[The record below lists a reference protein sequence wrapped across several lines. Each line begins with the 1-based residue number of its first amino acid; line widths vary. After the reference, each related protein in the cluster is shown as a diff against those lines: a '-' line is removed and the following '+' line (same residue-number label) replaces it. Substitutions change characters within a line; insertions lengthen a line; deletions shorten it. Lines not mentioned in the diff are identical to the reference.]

1 MNNIFN
7 KLKNYSDSD
16 YYAFHMPGHKRNL
29 DLMDGTSP
37 YRIDITEIDGFDD
50 LHHAEG
56 ILKEAQERAAKVY
69 HADET
74 HFLVNGST
82 VGILSA
88 ILGTTEKG
96 DSILVARN
104 CHKSVYH
111 AIYLNELDP
120 VYLYPKFD
128 TELGLSTEIDAEDV
142 QKALEEHPEI
152 RAVMIVSPT
161 YDGVVS
167 DIGKIAEIV
176 HAAGCPLIVDEAHG
190 AHFGFDPY
198 FPKSANVYGADLVI
212 NSLHKT
218 LPALTQTALLH
229 VNGELVN
236 RGRVK
241 RYLDMLQTSSPS
253 YILMASIDACIHLL
267 EQTQMQA
274 QMQIQTQLQTEPE
287 MERSESDVDENQI
300 RQKGDMGNTFKK
312 YAAHI
317 DTLRKELKELKYL
330 KIIQTE
336 NPDRYDR
343 SKFVISVKH
352 APISSHELYEI
363 LLHKYHLQM
372 EMLAGTYVLA
382 MTTVGDPQEGLDRLR
397 NALLEIDAEIV
408 RKCNIETESG
418 TKKKN
423 DSPNL
428 GKNVKQNR
436 SASIDTDLPL
446 SGRQPSLEKVWTIAE
461 AVNRRDKMLNQS
473 YQKAKDSQDILYFV
487 NPGKMEKRSFE
498 DSAGCI
504 SLEYAY
510 LYPPGSPLIVPGERI
525 TREAVEIL
533 QWYQEHDFSIE
544 GLQSE
549 DGIEVW
555 IDG

>member
-1 MNNIFN
+1 MYNIFD

-37 YRIDITEIDGFDD
+37 YLIDITEIDGFDD

-56 ILKEAQERAAKVY
+56 LLKEAQERAAEVY

-142 QKALEEHPEI
+142 QKALEEHPKI

-167 DIGKIAEIV
+167 DIEKIAEIV
-176 HAAGCPLIVDEAHG
+176 HEAGCLLIVDEAHG

-198 FPKSANVYGADLVI
+198 FPESANMYGADLVI

-229 VNGELVN
+229 VNGERVN
-236 RGRVK
+236 RRKVK

-253 YILMASIDACIHLL
+253 YIL
-267 EQTQMQA
+267 
-274 QMQIQTQLQTEPE
+274 
-287 MERSESDVDENQI
+287 
-300 RQKGDMGNTFKK
+300 
-312 YAAHI
+312 
-317 DTLRKELKELKYL
+317 KYL
-330 KIIQTE
+330 KIIRTE
-336 NPDRYDR
+336 NADRYDR

-352 APISSHELYEI
+352 APMSSHELYER
-363 LLHKYHLQM
+363 LLRDYHLQM

-382 MTTVGDPQEGLDRLR
+382 MTTVGDTQEGLDRLR
-397 NALLEIDAEIV
+397 DALLAIDAEIDT
-408 RKCNIETESG
+408 KLKSG
-418 TKKKN
+418 SGQEDAGQEQKPMQMT
-423 DSPNL
+423 
-428 GKNVKQNR
+428 
-436 SASIDTDLPL
+436 DTDLPL
-446 SGRQPSLEKVWTIAE
+446 SGRQPSLEKVWTIAK
-461 AVNRRDKMLNQS
+461 AVKCRDKMQNQNH
-473 YQKAKDSQDILYFV
+473 QKDSEDILYLV
-487 NPGKMEKRSFE
+487 NPGKMEKRNFK

-525 TREAVEIL
+525 TQEAVEIL
-533 QWYQEHDFSIE
+533 CWYQEHDFSIE

-549 DGIEVW
+549 DSIEVW

>member
-1 MNNIFN
+1 MNNIFD

-56 ILKEAQERAAKVY
+56 ILRDAQERAARVY

-128 TELGLSTEIDAEDV
+128 PEQGLSTEIDVADV
-142 QKALEEHPEI
+142 QKALEEHSKI

-167 DIGKIAEIV
+167 DIEKIAEIV
-176 HAAGCPLIVDEAHG
+176 HAKGCPLIVDEAHG

-198 FPKSANVYGADLVI
+198 FPKSANIYGADLVI

-229 VNGELVN
+229 VNGNMVN
-236 RGRVK
+236 RRKVK
-241 RYLDMLQTSSPS
+241 QYLDMLQTSSPS
-253 YILMASIDACIHLL
+253 YILMASIDACIGMLEETLETHLN
-267 EQTQMQA
+267 A
-274 QMQIQTQLQTEPE
+274 RPDYKYKNIF
-287 MERSESDVDENQI
+287 SE
-300 RQKGDMGNTFKK
+300 
-312 YAAHI
+312 YANRIEA
-317 DTLRKELKELKYL
+317 LRKDLKRLKYL
-330 KIIQTE
+330 KIIQTD
-336 NPDRYDR
+336 NTDRYDR

-352 APISSHELYEI
+352 APMSSHELYEI
-363 LLHKYHLQM
+363 LLHRYHLQM

-382 MTTVGDPQEGLDRLR
+382 MTTVGDTQEGLDRLR
-397 NALLEIDAEIV
+397 DALLEIDKEIDTKQG
-408 RKCNIETESG
+408 RPAAIE
-418 TKKKN
+418 
-423 DSPNL
+423 
-428 GKNVKQNR
+428 
-436 SASIDTDLPL
+436 TDLPL
-446 SGRQPSLEKVWTIAE
+446 SGRQPALEKVWTIAE
-461 AVNRRDKMLNQS
+461 AVNRTDKIQ
-473 YQKAKDSQDILYFV
+473 
-487 NPGKMEKRSFE
+487 KRSFE
-498 DSAGCI
+498 DSIGCI
-504 SLEYAY
+504 SVEYAY

-525 TREAVEIL
+525 TKEAVEIL
-533 QWYQEHDFSIE
+533 HWYQEHDFSIE

>member
-1 MNNIFN
+1 MYNIFD
-7 KLKNYSDSD
+7 KLKNYCDSD

-56 ILKEAQERAAKVY
+56 ILKEAQERAAEVY

-128 TELGLSTEIDAEDV
+128 TELGLSTEIDAADV
-142 QKALEEHPEI
+142 QKALEEHPGI

-167 DIGKIAEIV
+167 DIEKIAKIV
-176 HAAGCPLIVDEAHG
+176 HAKGCPLIVDEAHG

-198 FPKSANVYGADLVI
+198 FPKSANMYGADLVI

-229 VNGELVN
+229 VNGERVN
-236 RGRVK
+236 RRKVK

-267 EQTQMQA
+267 EQTQMQKCS
-274 QMQIQTQLQTEPE
+274 I
-287 MERSESDVDENQI
+287 
-300 RQKGDMGNTFKK
+300 FKE

-317 DTLRKELKELKYL
+317 DNLREELKKLKYL
-330 KIIQTE
+330 KIIRTE
-336 NPDRYDR
+336 NTDRYDR

-352 APISSHELYEI
+352 APMSSHELYER
-363 LLHKYHLQM
+363 LLHDYHLQM

-382 MTTVGDPQEGLDRLR
+382 MTTVGDTKEGLDRLR
-397 NALLEIDAEIV
+397 DALLAIDAELDA
-408 RKCNIETESG
+408 KLKSG
-418 TKKKN
+418 SGQEQKPMQMT
-423 DSPNL
+423 
-428 GKNVKQNR
+428 
-436 SASIDTDLPL
+436 DTDLPL
-446 SGRQPSLEKVWTIAE
+446 SGRQPSLEKVWTIAG
-461 AVNRRDKMLNQS
+461 AVKCRDVVPSRKGKIETCS
-473 YQKAKDSQDILYFV
+473 FADSVGY
-487 NPGKMEKRSFE
+487 
-498 DSAGCI
+498 I

-525 TREAVEIL
+525 TQEAVEIL
-533 QWYQEHDFSIE
+533 CWYQEHDFSIE

-549 DGIEVW
+549 DSIEVW

>member
-1 MNNIFN
+1 MYNIFD

-56 ILKEAQERAAKVY
+56 ILKEAQERAAEVY

-128 TELGLSTEIDAEDV
+128 TELGLSTEIDAADV
-142 QKALEEHPEI
+142 QKALEEHPGI

-167 DIGKIAEIV
+167 DIEKIAEIV
-176 HAAGCPLIVDEAHG
+176 HEAGCLLIVDEAHG

-198 FPKSANVYGADLVI
+198 FPKSANMYGADLVI

-229 VNGELVN
+229 VNGERVN
-236 RGRVK
+236 RRKVK

-267 EQTQMQA
+267 EQTQMQKCS
-274 QMQIQTQLQTEPE
+274 I
-287 MERSESDVDENQI
+287 
-300 RQKGDMGNTFKK
+300 FKE

-317 DTLRKELKELKYL
+317 DNLREELKKLKYL
-330 KIIQTE
+330 KIIRTE
-336 NPDRYDR
+336 NTDRYDR
-343 SKFVISVKH
+343 SKFVISVKY
-352 APISSHELYEI
+352 APISSHELYER
-363 LLHKYHLQM
+363 LLHDYHLQM

-382 MTTVGDPQEGLDRLR
+382 MTTIGDTQEGLDRLR
-397 NALLEIDAEIV
+397 DALLAIDAEIDV
-408 RKCNIETESG
+408 KLKSG
-418 TKKKN
+418 SGQEQKPMQMT
-423 DSPNL
+423 
-428 GKNVKQNR
+428 
-436 SASIDTDLPL
+436 DTDLPL

-461 AVNRRDKMLNQS
+461 AVKCRDVVPSRK
-473 YQKAKDSQDILYFV
+473 
-487 NPGKMEKRSFE
+487 GKIETCSFA
-498 DSAGCI
+498 DSAGYI

-525 TREAVEIL
+525 TQEAVEIL
-533 QWYQEHDFSIE
+533 CWYQEHDFSIE

-549 DGIEVW
+549 DSIEVW

>member
-1 MNNIFN
+1 MYNIFD

-56 ILKEAQERAAKVY
+56 ILKEAQERAAEVY

-128 TELGLSTEIDAEDV
+128 TELGLSTEIDAADV
-142 QKALEEHPEI
+142 QKALEEHPGI

-167 DIGKIAEIV
+167 DIEKIAEIV
-176 HAAGCPLIVDEAHG
+176 HEAGCLLIVDEAHG

-198 FPKSANVYGADLVI
+198 FPKSANMYGADLVI

-229 VNGELVN
+229 VNGERVN
-236 RGRVK
+236 RRKVK

-267 EQTQMQA
+267 EQTQMQKCS
-274 QMQIQTQLQTEPE
+274 I
-287 MERSESDVDENQI
+287 
-300 RQKGDMGNTFKK
+300 FKE

-317 DTLRKELKELKYL
+317 DNLREELKKLKYL
-330 KIIQTE
+330 KIIRTE
-336 NPDRYDR
+336 NTDRYDR

-352 APISSHELYEI
+352 APISSHELYER
-363 LLHKYHLQM
+363 LLHDYHLQM

-382 MTTVGDPQEGLDRLR
+382 MTTVGDTKEGLDRLR
-397 NALLEIDAEIV
+397 DALLAIDAELDA
-408 RKCNIETESG
+408 KLKSG
-418 TKKKN
+418 SGQEQKPMQMT
-423 DSPNL
+423 
-428 GKNVKQNR
+428 
-436 SASIDTDLPL
+436 DTDLPL

-461 AVNRRDKMLNQS
+461 AVKCRDVVPSRKGKIETCS
-473 YQKAKDSQDILYFV
+473 FADSVGY
-487 NPGKMEKRSFE
+487 
-498 DSAGCI
+498 I

-525 TREAVEIL
+525 TQEAVEIL
-533 QWYQEHDFSIE
+533 CWYQEHDFSIE

-549 DGIEVW
+549 DSIEVW

>member
-1 MNNIFN
+1 MYNIFD

-56 ILKEAQERAAKVY
+56 ILKEAQERAAEVY

-128 TELGLSTEIDAEDV
+128 TELGLSTEIDAADV
-142 QKALEEHPEI
+142 QKALEEHPGI

-167 DIGKIAEIV
+167 DIEKIAEIV
-176 HAAGCPLIVDEAHG
+176 HEAGCLLIVDEAHG

-198 FPKSANVYGADLVI
+198 FPKSANMYGADLVI

-229 VNGELVN
+229 VNGERVN
-236 RGRVK
+236 RRKVK

-267 EQTQMQA
+267 EQTQMQKCS
-274 QMQIQTQLQTEPE
+274 I
-287 MERSESDVDENQI
+287 
-300 RQKGDMGNTFKK
+300 FKE

-317 DTLRKELKELKYL
+317 DNLREELKKLKYL
-330 KIIQTE
+330 KIIRTE
-336 NPDRYDR
+336 NTDRYDR

-352 APISSHELYEI
+352 APISSHELYER
-363 LLHKYHLQM
+363 LLRDYHLQM
-372 EMLAGTYVLA
+372 EMIAGTYVLA
-382 MTTVGDPQEGLDRLR
+382 MTTIGDTQEGLDRLR
-397 NALLEIDAEIV
+397 DALLAIDAEIDV
-408 RKCNIETESG
+408 KLKSG
-418 TKKKN
+418 SRQEQKPMQMT
-423 DSPNL
+423 
-428 GKNVKQNR
+428 
-436 SASIDTDLPL
+436 DTDLPL

-461 AVNRRDKMLNQS
+461 AVKCRDVVPSRK
-473 YQKAKDSQDILYFV
+473 
-487 NPGKMEKRSFE
+487 GKIETCSFA
-498 DSAGCI
+498 DSAGHI

-525 TREAVEIL
+525 TQEAVEIL
-533 QWYQEHDFSIE
+533 CWYREHDFSIE

>member
-1 MNNIFN
+1 MYNIFD

-56 ILKEAQERAAKVY
+56 ILKEAQERAAEVY

-128 TELGLSTEIDAEDV
+128 TELGLSTEIDAADV
-142 QKALEEHPEI
+142 QKALEEHPGI

-167 DIGKIAEIV
+167 DIEKIAEIV
-176 HAAGCPLIVDEAHG
+176 HEAGCLLIVDEAHG

-198 FPKSANVYGADLVI
+198 FPKSANMYGADLVI

-229 VNGELVN
+229 VNGERVN
-236 RGRVK
+236 RRKVK

-267 EQTQMQA
+267 EQTQMQKCS
-274 QMQIQTQLQTEPE
+274 I
-287 MERSESDVDENQI
+287 
-300 RQKGDMGNTFKK
+300 FKE

-317 DTLRKELKELKYL
+317 DNLREELKKLKYL
-330 KIIQTE
+330 KIIRTE
-336 NPDRYDR
+336 NTDRYDR

-352 APISSHELYEI
+352 APISSHELYER
-363 LLHKYHLQM
+363 LLRDYHLQM
-372 EMLAGTYVLA
+372 EMIAGTYVLA
-382 MTTVGDPQEGLDRLR
+382 MTTIGDTQEGLDRLR
-397 NALLEIDAEIV
+397 DALLAIDAEIDV
-408 RKCNIETESG
+408 KLKSG
-418 TKKKN
+418 SRQEQKPMQMT
-423 DSPNL
+423 
-428 GKNVKQNR
+428 
-436 SASIDTDLPL
+436 DTDLPL

-461 AVNRRDKMLNQS
+461 AVKCRDVVPSRK
-473 YQKAKDSQDILYFV
+473 
-487 NPGKMEKRSFE
+487 GKIETCGFA
-498 DSAGCI
+498 DSAGHI

-525 TREAVEIL
+525 TQEAVEIL
-533 QWYQEHDFSIE
+533 CWYQEHDFSIE

-549 DGIEVW
+549 DSIEVW

>member
-1 MNNIFN
+1 MNNIFD

-56 ILKEAQERAAKVY
+56 ILRDAQERAARVY

-128 TELGLSTEIDAEDV
+128 TEQGLSTEIDAADV
-142 QKALEEHPEI
+142 QKALEEHPKI

-167 DIGKIAEIV
+167 DIEKIAEIV
-176 HAAGCPLIVDEAHG
+176 HAKGCPLIVDEAHG

-198 FPKSANVYGADLVI
+198 FPKSANIYGADLVI

-229 VNGELVN
+229 VNGDM
-236 RGRVK
+236 VK
-241 RYLDMLQTSSPS
+241 RRKVKQYLDMLQTSSPS
-253 YILMASIDACIHLL
+253 YILMASIDACIGML
-267 EQTQMQA
+267 EETLETHSDA
-274 QMQIQTQLQTEPE
+274 
-287 MERSESDVDENQI
+287 RSDY
-300 RQKGDMGNTFKK
+300 K
-312 YAAHI
+312 YKNIFSEYANRIEA
-317 DTLRKELKELKYL
+317 LRKDLKRLKYL
-330 KIIQTE
+330 KIIQTD
-336 NPDRYDR
+336 NTDRYDR

-352 APISSHELYEI
+352 APMSSHELYEI
-363 LLHKYHLQM
+363 LLHRYHLQM
-372 EMLAGTYVLA
+372 EMAAGNYVTA
-382 MTTVGDPQEGLDRLR
+382 IMTCCDTADGWQRLWD
-397 NALLEIDAEIV
+397 ALKEIDDFCVAADEPV
-408 RKCNIETESG
+408 QENRKLLAN
-418 TKKKN
+418 
-423 DSPNL
+423 
-428 GKNVKQNR
+428 
-436 SASIDTDLPL
+436 
-446 SGRQPSLEKVWTIAE
+446 
-461 AVNRRDKMLNQS
+461 
-473 YQKAKDSQDILYFV
+473 QDI
-487 NPGKMEKRSFE
+487 KQQ
-498 DSAGCI
+498 I
-504 SLEYAY
+504 SLTDALDAPKAQMPLTEVAGQTAGAFIN
-510 LYPPGSPLIVPGERI
+510 LYPPGIPIVAPGEQITQEAVDVI
-525 TREAVEIL
+525 TRYRHMNLPVQGVDHDAITIL
-533 QWYQEHDFSIE
+533 K
-544 GLQSE
+544 
-549 DGIEVW
+549 
-555 IDG
+555 

>member
-1 MNNIFN
+1 MNNIFD

-56 ILKEAQERAAKVY
+56 ILRDAQERAARVY
-69 HADET
+69 QADET

-82 VGILSA
+82 VGIISA

-128 TELGLSTEIDAEDV
+128 TEQGLSTEIDAADV
-142 QKALEEHPEI
+142 QKALEEHPKI

-167 DIGKIAEIV
+167 DIEKIAEIV
-176 HAAGCPLIVDEAHG
+176 HAKGCPLIVDEAHG

-198 FPKSANVYGADLVI
+198 FPKSANIYGADLVI

-229 VNGELVN
+229 VNGDMVN
-236 RGRVK
+236 RRKVK
-241 RYLDMLQTSSPS
+241 QYLDMLQTSSPS
-253 YILMASIDACIHLL
+253 YILMASIDACIGML
-267 EQTQMQA
+267 EETLETQSDA
-274 QMQIQTQLQTEPE
+274 
-287 MERSESDVDENQI
+287 RSDY
-300 RQKGDMGNTFKK
+300 K
-312 YAAHI
+312 YKNIFSEYANRIEA
-317 DTLRKELKELKYL
+317 LRKDLKRLKYL
-330 KIIQTE
+330 KIIQTD
-336 NPDRYDR
+336 NTDRYDR

-352 APISSHELYEI
+352 APMSSHELYEI
-363 LLHKYHLQM
+363 LLHRYHLQM

-382 MTTVGDPQEGLDRLR
+382 MTTVGDTQEGLDRLR
-397 NALLEIDAEIV
+397 DALLEIDKEIDT
-408 RKCNIETESG
+408 RQGRPAAIE
-418 TKKKN
+418 
-423 DSPNL
+423 
-428 GKNVKQNR
+428 
-436 SASIDTDLPL
+436 TDLPL
-446 SGRQPSLEKVWTIAE
+446 SGRQPALEKVWTIAE
-461 AVNRRDKMLNQS
+461 AVNRTDKIQ
-473 YQKAKDSQDILYFV
+473 
-487 NPGKMEKRSFE
+487 KRSFE
-498 DSAGCI
+498 DSIGCI
-504 SLEYAY
+504 SVEYAY

-525 TREAVEIL
+525 TKEAVEIL
-533 QWYQEHDFSIE
+533 HWYQEHDFSIE

>member
-1 MNNIFN
+1 MYNIFD

-56 ILKEAQERAAKVY
+56 ILKEAQERAAEVY

-128 TELGLSTEIDAEDV
+128 TELGLSTEIDAADV
-142 QKALEEHPEI
+142 QKALEEHPGI

-167 DIGKIAEIV
+167 DIEKIAEIV
-176 HAAGCPLIVDEAHG
+176 HEAGCLLIVDEAHG

-198 FPKSANVYGADLVI
+198 FPKSANMYGADLVI

-229 VNGELVN
+229 VNGERVN
-236 RGRVK
+236 RRKVK

-267 EQTQMQA
+267 EQTQMQKCS
-274 QMQIQTQLQTEPE
+274 I
-287 MERSESDVDENQI
+287 
-300 RQKGDMGNTFKK
+300 FKE

-317 DTLRKELKELKYL
+317 DNLREELKKLKYL
-330 KIIQTE
+330 KIIRTE
-336 NPDRYDR
+336 NTDCYDR

-352 APISSHELYEI
+352 APMSSHELYER
-363 LLHKYHLQM
+363 LLHDYHLQM

-382 MTTVGDPQEGLDRLR
+382 MTTVGDTQEGLDRLR
-397 NALLEIDAEIV
+397 DALLAIDAELDA
-408 RKCNIETESG
+408 KLKSG
-418 TKKKN
+418 SGQEQKPMQMT
-423 DSPNL
+423 
-428 GKNVKQNR
+428 
-436 SASIDTDLPL
+436 DTDLPL

-461 AVNRRDKMLNQS
+461 AVKCRDVVPSRK
-473 YQKAKDSQDILYFV
+473 
-487 NPGKMEKRSFE
+487 GKIETCGFA
-498 DSAGCI
+498 DSAGHI

-525 TREAVEIL
+525 TQEAVEIL
-533 QWYQEHDFSIE
+533 CWYQEHDFSIE

-549 DGIEVW
+549 DSIEVW

>member
-1 MNNIFN
+1 MKETKRKNTSLFA
-7 KLKNYSDSD
+7 KLKNYSESD

-29 DLMDGTSP
+29 DLMQGTSP

-56 ILKEAQERAAKVY
+56 ILKEAQERAARVY

-88 ILGTTEKG
+88 IMGTTRKG

-120 VYLYPKFD
+120 VYLFPKFD
-128 TELGLSTEIDAEDV
+128 TELGLSTEIDVEDV
-142 QKALEEHPEI
+142 KEALRANPKI

-167 DIGKIAEIV
+167 DIEAVAAVCHE
-176 HAAGCPLIVDEAHG
+176 AGCPLIVDEAHG
-190 AHFGFDPY
+190 AHFGFHPY
-198 FPKSANVYGADLVI
+198 FPKSANMYGADLVI

-229 VNGELVN
+229 VNGNLVN
-236 RGRVK
+236 RRKVK

-253 YILMASIDACIHLL
+253 YILMASIDACIHAVEKTLEKQETSGIEEKTLEKQKMSGSEEKCNDREFERQTSGMEDGNSGNELADTLL
-267 EQTQMQA
+267 FETYVNRIDA
-274 QMQIQTQLQTEPE
+274 LRNDLKQLQ
-287 MERSESDVDENQI
+287 
-300 RQKGDMGNTFKK
+300 
-312 YAAHI
+312 H
-317 DTLRKELKELKYL
+317 L
-330 KIIQTE
+330 KIIQTD
-336 NPDRYDR
+336 NIDHYDR
-343 SKFVISVKH
+343 SKFVISVKD
-352 APISSHELYEI
+352 APLSSHELYEI
-363 LLHKYHLQM
+363 FLKKYHLQM

-382 MTTVGDPQEGLDRLR
+382 MTTVGDTEEGLKRLKE
-397 NALLEIDAEIV
+397 ALFEIDTFISESD
-408 RKCNIETESG
+408 RECN
-418 TKKKN
+418 KN
-423 DSPNL
+423 NVSMPDFV
-428 GKNVKQNR
+428 GK
-436 SASIDTDLPL
+436 
-446 SGRQPSLEKVWTIAE
+446 QPALEKVWTIAE
-461 AVNRRDKMLNQS
+461 AVNIRDEYEFEDNSKEMSLAKGH
-473 YQKAKDSQDILYFV
+473 KAKV
-487 NPGKMEKRSFE
+487 SFRK
-498 DSAGCI
+498 SIGHI

-525 TREAVEIL
+525 SEEAVEIL

>member
-1 MNNIFN
+1 MYNIFD

-56 ILKEAQERAAKVY
+56 ILKEAQERAAEVY
-69 HADET
+69 HTDET

-128 TELGLSTEIDAEDV
+128 TELGLSTEIDAADV
-142 QKALEEHPEI
+142 QKALEEHPGI

-167 DIGKIAEIV
+167 DIEKIAEIV
-176 HAAGCPLIVDEAHG
+176 HEAGCLLIVDEAHG

-198 FPKSANVYGADLVI
+198 FPKSANMYGADLVI

-229 VNGELVN
+229 VNGERVN
-236 RGRVK
+236 RRKVK

-267 EQTQMQA
+267 EQTQMQKCS
-274 QMQIQTQLQTEPE
+274 I
-287 MERSESDVDENQI
+287 
-300 RQKGDMGNTFKK
+300 FKE

-317 DTLRKELKELKYL
+317 DNLREELKKLKYL
-330 KIIQTE
+330 KIIRTE
-336 NPDRYDR
+336 NTDRYDR

-352 APISSHELYEI
+352 APISSHELYER
-363 LLHKYHLQM
+363 LLHDYHLQM

-382 MTTVGDPQEGLDRLR
+382 MTTIGDTQEGLDRLR
-397 NALLEIDAEIV
+397 DALLAIDAEIDV
-408 RKCNIETESG
+408 KLKSG
-418 TKKKN
+418 SRQEQKPMQMT
-423 DSPNL
+423 
-428 GKNVKQNR
+428 
-436 SASIDTDLPL
+436 DTDLPL

-461 AVNRRDKMLNQS
+461 AVKCRDVVPSRK
-473 YQKAKDSQDILYFV
+473 
-487 NPGKMEKRSFE
+487 GKIETCSFA
-498 DSAGCI
+498 DSAGHI

-525 TREAVEIL
+525 TQEAVEIL
-533 QWYQEHDFSIE
+533 CWYREHDFSIE

>member
-1 MNNIFN
+1 MYNIFD

-56 ILKEAQERAAKVY
+56 ILKEAQERAAEVY

-96 DSILVARN
+96 DFILVARN

-128 TELGLSTEIDAEDV
+128 TELGLSTEIDAADV
-142 QKALEEHPEI
+142 QKALEEHPGI

-167 DIGKIAEIV
+167 DIEKIAEIV
-176 HAAGCPLIVDEAHG
+176 HEAGCLLIVDEAHG

-198 FPKSANVYGADLVI
+198 FPKSANMYGADLVI

-229 VNGELVN
+229 VNGERVN
-236 RGRVK
+236 RRKVK

-267 EQTQMQA
+267 EQTQMQKCS
-274 QMQIQTQLQTEPE
+274 I
-287 MERSESDVDENQI
+287 
-300 RQKGDMGNTFKK
+300 FKE

-317 DTLRKELKELKYL
+317 DTLREELKKLKYL
-330 KIIQTE
+330 KIIRTE
-336 NPDRYDR
+336 NTDRYDR

-352 APISSHELYEI
+352 APMSSHELYER
-363 LLHKYHLQM
+363 LLHDYHLQM

-382 MTTVGDPQEGLDRLR
+382 MTTIGDTQEGLDRLR
-397 NALLEIDAEIV
+397 DALLAIDAEIDA
-408 RKCNIETESG
+408 KLKSG
-418 TKKKN
+418 SGQEQKPMQMT
-423 DSPNL
+423 
-428 GKNVKQNR
+428 
-436 SASIDTDLPL
+436 DTDLSL

-461 AVNRRDKMLNQS
+461 AVKCRDVVPSRK
-473 YQKAKDSQDILYFV
+473 
-487 NPGKMEKRSFE
+487 GKIETCGFA
-498 DSAGCI
+498 DSAGHI

-525 TREAVEIL
+525 TQEAVEIL
-533 QWYQEHDFSIE
+533 CWYQEHDFSIE

-549 DGIEVW
+549 DSIEVW

>member
-1 MNNIFN
+1 MYNIFD

-56 ILKEAQERAAKVY
+56 ILKEAQERAAEVY

-128 TELGLSTEIDAEDV
+128 TELGLSTEIDAADV
-142 QKALEEHPEI
+142 QKALEEHPGI

-167 DIGKIAEIV
+167 DIEKIAEIV
-176 HAAGCPLIVDEAHG
+176 HEAGCLLIVDEAHG

-198 FPKSANVYGADLVI
+198 FPKSANMYGADLVI

-229 VNGELVN
+229 VNGERVN
-236 RGRVK
+236 RRKVK

-267 EQTQMQA
+267 EQTQ
-274 QMQIQTQLQTEPE
+274 IQKC
-287 MERSESDVDENQI
+287 SI
-300 RQKGDMGNTFKK
+300 FKE

-317 DTLRKELKELKYL
+317 DNLREELKKLKYL
-330 KIIQTE
+330 KIIRTE
-336 NPDRYDR
+336 NTDRYDR

-352 APISSHELYEI
+352 APMSSHELYER
-363 LLHKYHLQM
+363 LLHDYHLQM

-382 MTTVGDPQEGLDRLR
+382 MTTVGDTQEGLDRLR
-397 NALLEIDAEIV
+397 DALLAIDAELDA
-408 RKCNIETESG
+408 KLKSG
-418 TKKKN
+418 SGQEQKPMQMT
-423 DSPNL
+423 
-428 GKNVKQNR
+428 
-436 SASIDTDLPL
+436 DTDLPL

-461 AVNRRDKMLNQS
+461 AVKCRDVVPSRK
-473 YQKAKDSQDILYFV
+473 
-487 NPGKMEKRSFE
+487 GKIETCGFA
-498 DSAGCI
+498 DSAGHI

-525 TREAVEIL
+525 TQEAVEIL
-533 QWYQEHDFSIE
+533 CWYQEHDFSIE

-549 DGIEVW
+549 DSIEVW

>member
-1 MNNIFN
+1 MNNIFD

-56 ILKEAQERAAKVY
+56 LLKEAQERAAKVY
-69 HADET
+69 HASET

-128 TELGLSTEIDAEDV
+128 TEQGLSTEIDVSDV

-167 DIGKIAEIV
+167 DIEKIAKIV
-176 HAAGCPLIVDEAHG
+176 HAKGCPLIVDEAHG

-198 FPKSANVYGADLVI
+198 FPKSANIYGADLVI

-229 VNGELVN
+229 VNGDMVN
-236 RGRVK
+236 RRKVK
-241 RYLDMLQTSSPS
+241 QYLDMLQTSSPS

-267 EQTQMQA
+267 EQTQ
-274 QMQIQTQLQTEPE
+274 
-287 MERSESDVDENQI
+287 I
-300 RQKGDMGNTFKK
+300 RQKSNMFRE
-312 YAAHI
+312 YAGHI

-336 NPDRYDR
+336 NIERYDR

-352 APISSHELYEI
+352 APMSSHKLYEM

-382 MTTVGDPQEGLDRLR
+382 MTTVGDTQEGLDRLR
-397 NALLEIDAEIV
+397 DALLEIDKEID
-408 RKCNIETESG
+408 
-418 TKKKN
+418 TKQGR
-423 DSPNL
+423 P
-428 GKNVKQNR
+428 
-436 SASIDTDLPL
+436 AAIDTDLPL
-446 SGRQPSLEKVWTIAE
+446 SGRQPALEKVWTIAE
-461 AVNRRDKMLNQS
+461 AVNRRDKMQ
-473 YQKAKDSQDILYFV
+473 
-487 NPGKMEKRSFE
+487 KRSFE
-498 DSAGCI
+498 DSIGCI

-525 TREAVEIL
+525 TKEAVEIL
-533 QWYQEHDFSIE
+533 HWYQEHDFSIE

>member
-1 MNNIFN
+1 MNNIFD

-56 ILKEAQERAAKVY
+56 ILRDAQERAARVY

-82 VGILSA
+82 VGIISA

-128 TELGLSTEIDAEDV
+128 TEQGLSTEIDAADV
-142 QKALEEHPEI
+142 QKALEEHPKI
-152 RAVMIVSPT
+152 CAVMIVSPT

-167 DIGKIAEIV
+167 DIEKIAEIV
-176 HAAGCPLIVDEAHG
+176 HAKGCPLIVDEAHG

-198 FPKSANVYGADLVI
+198 FPKSANIYGADLVI

-229 VNGELVN
+229 VNGNMVN
-236 RGRVK
+236 RRKVK
-241 RYLDMLQTSSPS
+241 QYLDMLQTSSPS
-253 YILMASIDACIHLL
+253 YILMASIDACIGML
-267 EQTQMQA
+267 EETLETQSDA
-274 QMQIQTQLQTEPE
+274 
-287 MERSESDVDENQI
+287 RSDY
-300 RQKGDMGNTFKK
+300 K
-312 YAAHI
+312 YKNIFSEYANRIEA
-317 DTLRKELKELKYL
+317 LRKDLKRLKYL
-330 KIIQTE
+330 KIVQTD
-336 NPDRYDR
+336 NTDRYDR

-352 APISSHELYEI
+352 APMSSHELYEI
-363 LLHKYHLQM
+363 LLHRYHLQM

-382 MTTVGDPQEGLDRLR
+382 MTTVGDTQEGLDRLR
-397 NALLEIDAEIV
+397 DALLEIDKEIDT
-408 RKCNIETESG
+408 RQGRPAAIE
-418 TKKKN
+418 
-423 DSPNL
+423 
-428 GKNVKQNR
+428 
-436 SASIDTDLPL
+436 TDLPL
-446 SGRQPSLEKVWTIAE
+446 SGRQPALEKVWTIAE
-461 AVNRRDKMLNQS
+461 AVNRRDKIQ
-473 YQKAKDSQDILYFV
+473 
-487 NPGKMEKRSFE
+487 KRSFE
-498 DSAGCI
+498 DSIGCI
-504 SLEYAY
+504 SVEYAY

-525 TREAVEIL
+525 TKEAVEIL
-533 QWYQEHDFSIE
+533 HWYQEHDFSIE

>member
-1 MNNIFN
+1 MYNIFD

-16 YYAFHMPGHKRNL
+16 YYAYHMPGHKRNL

-56 ILKEAQERAAKVY
+56 ILKEAQERAAEVY

-128 TELGLSTEIDAEDV
+128 TELGLSTEIDAADV
-142 QKALEEHPEI
+142 QKALENHPGI

-167 DIGKIAEIV
+167 DIEKIAEIV
-176 HAAGCPLIVDEAHG
+176 HEAGCLLIVDEAHG

-198 FPKSANVYGADLVI
+198 FPKSANMYGADLVI

-229 VNGELVN
+229 VNGERVN
-236 RGRVK
+236 RRKVK

-267 EQTQMQA
+267 EQTQMQKCS
-274 QMQIQTQLQTEPE
+274 I
-287 MERSESDVDENQI
+287 
-300 RQKGDMGNTFKK
+300 FKE

-317 DTLRKELKELKYL
+317 DNLREELKKLKYL
-330 KIIQTE
+330 KIIRTE
-336 NPDRYDR
+336 NTDRYDR

-352 APISSHELYEI
+352 APISSHELYER
-363 LLHKYHLQM
+363 LLRDYHLQM

-382 MTTVGDPQEGLDRLR
+382 MTTVGDTQEGLDRLR
-397 NALLEIDAEIV
+397 DALLAIDAEIDA
-408 RKCNIETESG
+408 KLKSG
-418 TKKKN
+418 SGQEQKPMQMT
-423 DSPNL
+423 
-428 GKNVKQNR
+428 
-436 SASIDTDLPL
+436 DTDLPL

-461 AVNRRDKMLNQS
+461 AVKCRDVVPSRK
-473 YQKAKDSQDILYFV
+473 
-487 NPGKMEKRSFE
+487 GKIETCGFA
-498 DSAGCI
+498 DSAGHI

-525 TREAVEIL
+525 AQEAVEIL
-533 QWYQEHDFSIE
+533 CWYQEHDFSIE

-549 DGIEVW
+549 DSIEVW

>member
-1 MNNIFN
+1 MYNIFD

-29 DLMDGTSP
+29 DLMNGISP

-56 ILKEAQERAAKVY
+56 ILKEAQERAARVY

-88 ILGTTEKG
+88 ILGTTKKG

-111 AIYLNELDP
+111 AVYLNELNP

-128 TELGLSTEIDAEDV
+128 KELGLSMEIDAEDV
-142 QKALEEHPEI
+142 RKALEIHPNI

-167 DIGKIAEIV
+167 DIEKIAGIV
-176 HAAGCPLIVDEAHG
+176 HDAGCPLIVDEAHG
-190 AHFGFDPY
+190 AHFGFEPY

-218 LPALTQTALLH
+218 LPSLTQTALLH

-236 RGRVK
+236 RSRVK
-241 RYLDMLQTSSPS
+241 RYLDMLQSSSPS
-253 YILMASIDACIHLL
+253 YILMASIDACIGLL
-267 EQTQMQA
+267 EETQKEHVQEEQEDA
-274 QMQIQTQLQTEPE
+274 SEKQMDAISDS
-287 MERSESDVDENQI
+287 RCRNIFYKNIFSE
-300 RQKGDMGNTFKK
+300 
-312 YAAHI
+312 YAARI
-317 DTLRKELKELKYL
+317 DALRKDLEQLEYL
-330 KIIQTE
+330 KIIRTD
-336 NPDRYDR
+336 NMDRYDR

-352 APISSHELYEI
+352 APMTSHELYEI

-382 MTTVGDPQEGLDRLR
+382 MTTAGDTQEGLDRLR
-397 NALLEIDAEIV
+397 DALIEIDTEIDM
-408 RKCNIETESG
+408 KADTKPQPEGDNPNGGES
-418 TKKKN
+418 TRQSRT
-423 DSPNL
+423 D
-428 GKNVKQNR
+428 
-436 SASIDTDLPL
+436 ATDTDLPL

-461 AVNRRDKMLNQS
+461 AVNRRDAMQS
-473 YQKAKDSQDILYFV
+473 RSCEEDLKDILYFV
-487 NPGKMEKRSFE
+487 NPGKAEKRSFE
-498 DSAGCI
+498 DSIGCI

-525 TREAVEIL
+525 SREAVEIL
-533 QWYQEHDFSIE
+533 HWYQEHDFAIE

>member
-1 MNNIFN
+1 MNNIFD

-56 ILKEAQERAAKVY
+56 ILKEAQERAARVY

-128 TELGLSTEIDAEDV
+128 TELGLSTEIDAADV
-142 QKALEEHPEI
+142 QKALEEHPGI

-167 DIGKIAEIV
+167 DIEKIAEIV
-176 HAAGCPLIVDEAHG
+176 HEAGCLLIVDEAHG

-198 FPKSANVYGADLVI
+198 FPKSANMYGADLVI

-229 VNGELVN
+229 VNGERVN
-236 RGRVK
+236 RRKVK

-267 EQTQMQA
+267 EQTQMQKCS
-274 QMQIQTQLQTEPE
+274 I
-287 MERSESDVDENQI
+287 
-300 RQKGDMGNTFKK
+300 FKE

-317 DTLRKELKELKYL
+317 DNLREELKKLKYL
-330 KIIQTE
+330 KIIRTE
-336 NPDRYDR
+336 NTDRYDR

-352 APISSHELYEI
+352 APISSHELYER
-363 LLHKYHLQM
+363 LLRDYHLQM

-382 MTTVGDPQEGLDRLR
+382 MTTVGDTQEGLDRLR
-397 NALLEIDAEIV
+397 DALLAIDAELDA
-408 RKCNIETESG
+408 KLKSG
-418 TKKKN
+418 SGQEQKPMQMT
-423 DSPNL
+423 
-428 GKNVKQNR
+428 
-436 SASIDTDLPL
+436 DTDLPL

-461 AVNRRDKMLNQS
+461 AVKCRDVVPSRK
-473 YQKAKDSQDILYFV
+473 
-487 NPGKMEKRSFE
+487 GKIETCGFA
-498 DSAGCI
+498 DSAGHI

-525 TREAVEIL
+525 AQEAVEIL
-533 QWYQEHDFSIE
+533 CWYQEHDFSIE

-549 DGIEVW
+549 DSIEVW

>member
-1 MNNIFN
+1 MKKTRKLFD

-56 ILKEAQERAAKVY
+56 ILKEAQERAAEVY

-128 TELGLSTEIDAEDV
+128 TELGLSTEIDAADV
-142 QKALEEHPEI
+142 QKALEEHPGI

-167 DIGKIAEIV
+167 DIEKIAEIV
-176 HAAGCPLIVDEAHG
+176 HEAGCLLIVDEAHG

-198 FPKSANVYGADLVI
+198 FPKSANMYGADLVI

-229 VNGELVN
+229 VNGERVN
-236 RGRVK
+236 RRKVK

-267 EQTQMQA
+267 EQTQMQKCS
-274 QMQIQTQLQTEPE
+274 I
-287 MERSESDVDENQI
+287 
-300 RQKGDMGNTFKK
+300 FKE

-317 DTLRKELKELKYL
+317 DNLREELKKLKYL
-330 KIIQTE
+330 KIIRTE
-336 NPDRYDR
+336 NTDRYDR

-352 APISSHELYEI
+352 APMSSHELYER
-363 LLHKYHLQM
+363 LLHDYHLQM

-382 MTTVGDPQEGLDRLR
+382 MTTVGDTQEGLDRLR
-397 NALLEIDAEIV
+397 DALFAIDAEIDV
-408 RKCNIETESG
+408 KLKSG
-418 TKKKN
+418 SGQEQKTM
-423 DSPNL
+423 
-428 GKNVKQNR
+428 QMT
-436 SASIDTDLPL
+436 DTDLPL

-461 AVNRRDKMLNQS
+461 AVKCRDVVPSRK
-473 YQKAKDSQDILYFV
+473 
-487 NPGKMEKRSFE
+487 GKIETCGFA
-498 DSAGCI
+498 DSAGHI

-525 TREAVEIL
+525 TQEAVEIL
-533 QWYQEHDFSIE
+533 CWYQEHDFSIE

-549 DGIEVW
+549 DSIEVW

>member
-7 KLKNYSDSD
+7 KLKDYSNSD

-56 ILKEAQERAAKVY
+56 ILKKAQERAARVY
-69 HADET
+69 HADAT
-74 HFLVNGST
+74 YFLVNGST

-88 ILGTTEKG
+88 ILGTTKKG

-128 TELGLSTEIDAEDV
+128 TEQGLSTEIDVDDV
-142 QKALEEHPEI
+142 RKALEEHPGI

-161 YDGVVS
+161 YDGVAS
-167 DIGKIAEIV
+167 DIEAIAEVV
-176 HAAGCPLIVDEAHG
+176 HAAGSVLIVDEAHG
-190 AHFGFDPY
+190 AHFGFHPH
-198 FPKSANVYGADLVI
+198 FPKSANLYGADLVI

-229 VNGELVN
+229 VNGARVN
-236 RGRVK
+236 RSRVK
-241 RYLDMLQTSSPS
+241 RYLDMLQSSSPS
-253 YILMASIDACIHLL
+253 YILMSSIDACIDLL
-267 EQTQMQA
+267 EKA
-274 QMQIQTQLQTEPE
+274 QEEPK
-287 MERSESDVDENQI
+287 SGSENQDGI
-300 RQKGDMGNTFKK
+300 QSNIFEEYVSR
-312 YAAHI
+312 I
-317 DTLRKELKELKYL
+317 DALRKELEQLHYL
-330 KIIQTE
+330 KIIQTDH
-336 NPDRYDR
+336 PGRYDR

-352 APISSHELYEI
+352 APISSHELYDI
-363 LLHKYHLQM
+363 LLNRYHLQM

-382 MTTVGDPQEGLDRLR
+382 MTTVGDTEEGLDRLK
-397 NALLEIDAEIV
+397 NALFEIDAEITV
-408 RKCNIETESG
+408 DTG
-418 TKKKN
+418 A
-423 DSPNL
+423 D
-428 GKNVKQNR
+428 
-436 SASIDTDLPL
+436 IDTDLPL
-446 SGRQPSLEKVWTIAE
+446 AGRQPSLEKVWTIAE
-461 AVNRRDKMLNQS
+461 AVNHKDESQSCEEDK
-473 YQKAKDSQDILYFV
+473 KEILDFG
-487 NPGKMEKRSFE
+487 NSGNAEKRSFE
-498 DSAGCI
+498 ESAGYI

-525 TREAVEIL
+525 SKEAVEIL
-533 QWYQEHDFSIE
+533 CWYREHDFSIE
-544 GLQSE
+544 GLRSE

-555 IDG
+555 VNG

>member
-1 MNNIFN
+1 MYNIFD

-56 ILKEAQERAAKVY
+56 ILKEAQERAAEVY
-69 HADET
+69 HTDET

-128 TELGLSTEIDAEDV
+128 TELGLSTEIDAADV
-142 QKALEEHPEI
+142 QKALEEHPGI

-167 DIGKIAEIV
+167 DIEKIAEIV
-176 HAAGCPLIVDEAHG
+176 HEAGCLLIVDEAHG

-198 FPKSANVYGADLVI
+198 FPKSANMYGADLVI

-218 LPALTQTALLH
+218 LPALTRTALLH
-229 VNGELVN
+229 VNGERVN
-236 RGRVK
+236 RRKVK

-267 EQTQMQA
+267 EQTQMQKCS
-274 QMQIQTQLQTEPE
+274 I
-287 MERSESDVDENQI
+287 
-300 RQKGDMGNTFKK
+300 FKE

-317 DTLRKELKELKYL
+317 DNLREELKKLKYL
-330 KIIQTE
+330 KIIRTE
-336 NPDRYDR
+336 NTDRYDR

-352 APISSHELYEI
+352 APISSHELYER
-363 LLHKYHLQM
+363 LLHDYHLQM

-382 MTTVGDPQEGLDRLR
+382 MTTIGDTQEGLDRLR
-397 NALLEIDAEIV
+397 DALLAIDAEIDV
-408 RKCNIETESG
+408 KLKSG
-418 TKKKN
+418 SRQEQKPMQMT
-423 DSPNL
+423 
-428 GKNVKQNR
+428 
-436 SASIDTDLPL
+436 DTDLPL

-461 AVNRRDKMLNQS
+461 AVKCRDVVPSRK
-473 YQKAKDSQDILYFV
+473 
-487 NPGKMEKRSFE
+487 GKIETCGFA
-498 DSAGCI
+498 DSAGHI

-525 TREAVEIL
+525 TQEAVEIL
-533 QWYQEHDFSIE
+533 CWYREHDFSIE

-549 DGIEVW
+549 DSIEVW

>member
-1 MNNIFN
+1 MYNIFD

-56 ILKEAQERAAKVY
+56 ILKEAQERAAEVY

-128 TELGLSTEIDAEDV
+128 TELGLSTEIDAADV
-142 QKALEEHPEI
+142 QKALENHPGI

-167 DIGKIAEIV
+167 DIEKIAEIV
-176 HAAGCPLIVDEAHG
+176 HEAGCLLIVDEAHG

-198 FPKSANVYGADLVI
+198 FPKSANMYGADLVI

-229 VNGELVN
+229 VNGERVN
-236 RGRVK
+236 RRKVK

-267 EQTQMQA
+267 EQTQMQKCS
-274 QMQIQTQLQTEPE
+274 I
-287 MERSESDVDENQI
+287 
-300 RQKGDMGNTFKK
+300 FKE

-317 DTLRKELKELKYL
+317 DNLREELKKLKYL
-330 KIIQTE
+330 KIIRTE
-336 NPDRYDR
+336 NTDRYDR

-352 APISSHELYEI
+352 APISSHELYER
-363 LLHKYHLQM
+363 LLRDYHLQM

-382 MTTVGDPQEGLDRLR
+382 MTTVGDTQEGLDRLR
-397 NALLEIDAEIV
+397 DALLAIDAELDA
-408 RKCNIETESG
+408 KLKSG
-418 TKKKN
+418 SGQEQKPMQMT
-423 DSPNL
+423 
-428 GKNVKQNR
+428 
-436 SASIDTDLPL
+436 DTDLPL

-461 AVNRRDKMLNQS
+461 AVKCRDVVPSRK
-473 YQKAKDSQDILYFV
+473 
-487 NPGKMEKRSFE
+487 GKIETCGFA
-498 DSAGCI
+498 DSAGHI

-525 TREAVEIL
+525 AQEAVEIL
-533 QWYQEHDFSIE
+533 CWYQEHDFSIE

-549 DGIEVW
+549 DSIEVW

>member
-1 MNNIFN
+1 MYNIFD

-56 ILKEAQERAAKVY
+56 ILKEAQERAAEVY
-69 HADET
+69 HTDET

-128 TELGLSTEIDAEDV
+128 TELGLSTEIDAADV
-142 QKALEEHPEI
+142 QKALEEHPGI

-167 DIGKIAEIV
+167 DIEKIAEIV
-176 HAAGCPLIVDEAHG
+176 HEAGCLLIVDEAHG

-198 FPKSANVYGADLVI
+198 FPKSANMYGADLVI

-229 VNGELVN
+229 VNGERVN
-236 RGRVK
+236 RRKVK

-267 EQTQMQA
+267 EQTQMQKCS
-274 QMQIQTQLQTEPE
+274 I
-287 MERSESDVDENQI
+287 
-300 RQKGDMGNTFKK
+300 FKE

-317 DTLRKELKELKYL
+317 DNLREELKKLKYL
-330 KIIQTE
+330 KIIRTE
-336 NPDRYDR
+336 NTDRYDR

-352 APISSHELYEI
+352 APISSHELYER
-363 LLHKYHLQM
+363 LLRDYHLQM

-382 MTTVGDPQEGLDRLR
+382 MTTVGDTQEGLDRLR
-397 NALLEIDAEIV
+397 DALLAIDAELDA
-408 RKCNIETESG
+408 KLKSG
-418 TKKKN
+418 SGQEQKPMQMT
-423 DSPNL
+423 
-428 GKNVKQNR
+428 
-436 SASIDTDLPL
+436 DTDLPL

-461 AVNRRDKMLNQS
+461 AVKCRDVVPSRK
-473 YQKAKDSQDILYFV
+473 
-487 NPGKMEKRSFE
+487 GKIETCSFA
-498 DSAGCI
+498 DSAGHI

-525 TREAVEIL
+525 TQEAVEIL
-533 QWYQEHDFSIE
+533 CWYQEHDFSIE

-549 DGIEVW
+549 DSIEVW

>member
-1 MNNIFN
+1 MYNIFD

-56 ILKEAQERAAKVY
+56 ILKEAQERAAEVY

-128 TELGLSTEIDAEDV
+128 TELGLSTEIDAADV
-142 QKALEEHPEI
+142 QKALEEHPGI

-167 DIGKIAEIV
+167 DIEKIAEIV
-176 HAAGCPLIVDEAHG
+176 HEAGCLLIVDEAHG

-198 FPKSANVYGADLVI
+198 FPKSANMYGADLVI

-229 VNGELVN
+229 VNGERVN
-236 RGRVK
+236 RRKVK

-267 EQTQMQA
+267 EQTQMQKCS
-274 QMQIQTQLQTEPE
+274 I
-287 MERSESDVDENQI
+287 
-300 RQKGDMGNTFKK
+300 FKE

-317 DTLRKELKELKYL
+317 DNLREELKKLKYL
-330 KIIQTE
+330 KIIRTE
-336 NPDRYDR
+336 NTDRYDR

-352 APISSHELYEI
+352 APISSHELYER
-363 LLHKYHLQM
+363 LLRDYHLQM

-382 MTTVGDPQEGLDRLR
+382 MTTVGDTQEGLDRLR
-397 NALLEIDAEIV
+397 DALLAIDAELDA
-408 RKCNIETESG
+408 KLKSG
-418 TKKKN
+418 SGQEQKPMQMT
-423 DSPNL
+423 
-428 GKNVKQNR
+428 
-436 SASIDTDLPL
+436 DTDLPL

-461 AVNRRDKMLNQS
+461 AVKCRDVVPSRK
-473 YQKAKDSQDILYFV
+473 
-487 NPGKMEKRSFE
+487 GKIETCGFA
-498 DSAGCI
+498 DSAGHI

-525 TREAVEIL
+525 TQEAVEIL
-533 QWYQEHDFSIE
+533 CWYQEHDFSIE

-549 DGIEVW
+549 DSIEVW

>member
-1 MNNIFN
+1 MNNIFD

-56 ILKEAQERAAKVY
+56 ILKEAQERAARVY

-128 TELGLSTEIDAEDV
+128 TELGLSIEIDVEDV
-142 QKALEEHPEI
+142 RIALEEHPEI

-167 DIGKIAEIV
+167 DIEKIAEIV
-176 HAAGCPLIVDEAHG
+176 HEAGCPLIVDEAHG

-198 FPKSANVYGADLVI
+198 FPESANVHGADLVI

-229 VNGELVN
+229 VNGGRVN
-236 RGRVK
+236 RRKVK

-267 EQTQMQA
+267 EQTQMRTHN
-274 QMQIQTQLQTEPE
+274 I
-287 MERSESDVDENQI
+287 
-300 RQKGDMGNTFKK
+300 FKE
-312 YAAHI
+312 YASHI
-317 DTLRKELKELKYL
+317 DTLRKELKALKHL
-330 KIIQTE
+330 KIIETE
-336 NPDRYDR
+336 NTERYDR

-352 APISSHELYEI
+352 APMSSHELYET
-363 LLHKYHLQM
+363 LLQKYHLQM

-382 MTTVGDPQEGLDRLR
+382 MTTVGDTQEGLDRLKD
-397 NALLEIDAEIV
+397 ALLEIDAELD
-408 RKCNIETESG
+408 TEFAMK
-418 TKKKN
+418 T
-423 DSPNL
+423 D
-428 GKNVKQNR
+428 
-436 SASIDTDLPL
+436 DTDLPL
-446 SGRQPSLEKVWTIAE
+446 SGKQPSLEKVWTIAE
-461 AVNRRDKMLNQS
+461 VVNRRDEAQS
-473 YQKAKDSQDILYFV
+473 RQEDPQEILHFGH
-487 NPGKMEKRSFE
+487 PGKVEKRSFE
-498 DSAGCI
+498 ESIGCI

-525 TREAVEIL
+525 TQEAVEIL
-533 QWYQEHDFSIE
+533 HWYQEHDFSIE

>member
-1 MNNIFN
+1 MYNIFD

-16 YYAFHMPGHKRNL
+16 YYAYHMPGHKRNL

-69 HADET
+69 HASET
-74 HFLVNGST
+74 HFLINGST
-82 VGILSA
+82 AGILSA

-111 AIYLNELDP
+111 AMYLNELDP
-120 VYLYPKFD
+120 VYIYPKFD
-128 TELGLSTEIDAEDV
+128 TEQGLSTEIDAEDV
-142 QKALEEHPEI
+142 QKALEEHPKI

-167 DIGKIAEIV
+167 DIEKIAEIV
-176 HAAGCPLIVDEAHG
+176 HEAGCLLIVDEAHG

-198 FPKSANVYGADLVI
+198 FPKSANMYGADLVI

-229 VNGELVN
+229 VNGERVN
-236 RGRVK
+236 RRKVK

-267 EQTQMQA
+267 EE
-274 QMQIQTQLQTEPE
+274 TQLQKC
-287 MERSESDVDENQI
+287 SI
-300 RQKGDMGNTFKK
+300 FKE

-317 DTLRKELKELKYL
+317 DTLREELKKLKYL
-330 KIIQTE
+330 KIIRTE
-336 NPDRYDR
+336 NTDRYDR

-352 APISSHELYEI
+352 APMSSRELYER
-363 LLHKYHLQM
+363 LLRDYHLQM

-382 MTTVGDPQEGLDRLR
+382 MTTIGDTQEGLDRLR
-397 NALLEIDAEIV
+397 DALLAIDAEIDA
-408 RKCNIETESG
+408 KLKSG
-418 TKKKN
+418 SGQEQKPMQMT
-423 DSPNL
+423 
-428 GKNVKQNR
+428 
-436 SASIDTDLPL
+436 DTDLPL

-461 AVNRRDKMLNQS
+461 AVKCRDVVPSRK
-473 YQKAKDSQDILYFV
+473 
-487 NPGKMEKRSFE
+487 GKIETCGFA
-498 DSAGCI
+498 DSAGHI

-525 TREAVEIL
+525 TQEAVEIL
-533 QWYQEHDFSIE
+533 CWYREHDFSIE

-549 DGIEVW
+549 DSIEVW

>member
-1 MNNIFN
+1 MYNIFD

-56 ILKEAQERAAKVY
+56 ILKEAQERATEVY

-120 VYLYPKFD
+120 VYIYPKFD

-142 QKALEEHPEI
+142 QKALEEHPKI

-167 DIGKIAEIV
+167 DIEKIAEIV
-176 HAAGCPLIVDEAHG
+176 HEAGCLLIVDEAHG

-198 FPKSANVYGADLVI
+198 FPESANMYGADLVI

-229 VNGELVN
+229 VNGERVN
-236 RGRVK
+236 RKKVK

-267 EQTQMQA
+267 EE
-274 QMQIQTQLQTEPE
+274 TQLQKC
-287 MERSESDVDENQI
+287 SI
-300 RQKGDMGNTFKK
+300 FKE

-317 DTLRKELKELKYL
+317 DTLREELKKLKYL
-330 KIIQTE
+330 KIIRTE
-336 NPDRYDR
+336 NADRYDR

-352 APISSHELYEI
+352 APMSSHELYER
-363 LLHKYHLQM
+363 LLRDYHLQM

-382 MTTVGDPQEGLDRLR
+382 MTTVGDTQEGLDRLR
-397 NALLEIDAEIV
+397 DALLAIDAEIDT
-408 RKCNIETESG
+408 KLKSG
-418 TKKKN
+418 SGQEDAGQEQKPMQMT
-423 DSPNL
+423 
-428 GKNVKQNR
+428 
-436 SASIDTDLPL
+436 DTDLPL
-446 SGRQPSLEKVWTIAE
+446 SGRQPSLEKVWTIAK
-461 AVNRRDKMLNQS
+461 AVKCRDKMQNQNH
-473 YQKAKDSQDILYFV
+473 QKDSEDILYLV
-487 NPGKMEKRSFE
+487 NPGKMEKRNFK

-510 LYPPGSPLIVPGERI
+510 LYPPGSPLIVPGEHI
-525 TREAVEIL
+525 TQEAVEIL
-533 QWYQEHDFSIE
+533 CWYQEHDFSIE

-549 DGIEVW
+549 DSIEVW